1 MQTFVSLLSTT
12 RDNNP
17 RDRSPFSCM
26 FFVNETNEEKG
37 WESIENLVR
46 DIWIRR
52 IDEISELR
60 GTGTPS

>member
-1 MQTFVSLLSTT
+1 M
-12 RDNNP
+12 
-17 RDRSPFSCM
+17 FS
-26 FFVNETNEEKG
+26 VNETNEEKE